1 MQMGFPG
8 KVFNHL
14 YLPAA
19 AIMAAAFLVIN
30 GWSVWLEAAYLFLGF
45 LFGWFL
51 ISAYPKLVK
60 SPQVA
65 LILSSGVFRA
75 GFLLFSFW
83 LAVSNESLIAL
94 GVVLGAN
101 IFFIRELV
109 FDYQKRR
116 TLLKKKLFNN
126 LEISDRL
133 LLTYVIGFVL
143 LVAFLT
149 TLVIF

>member
-1 MQMGFPG
+1 
-8 KVFNHL
+8 
-14 YLPAA
+14 
-19 AIMAAAFLVIN
+19 
-30 GWSVWLEAAYLFLGF
+30 
-45 LFGWFL
+45 
-51 ISAYPKLVK
+51 
-60 SPQVA
+60 
-65 LILSSGVFRA
+65 
-75 GFLLFSFW
+75 
-83 LAVSNESLIAL
+83 
-94 GVVLGAN
+94 LGAN